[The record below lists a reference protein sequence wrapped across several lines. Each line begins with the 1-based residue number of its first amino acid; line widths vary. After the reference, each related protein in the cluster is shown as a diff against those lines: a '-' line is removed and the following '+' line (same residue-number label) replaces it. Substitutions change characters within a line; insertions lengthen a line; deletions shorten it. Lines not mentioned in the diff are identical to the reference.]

1 MLAKIP
7 IYKVH
12 VEALCPVV
20 SNDHQS
26 RANDEVR
33 VRLWEIIVVIQCVSN
48 IPNTHKYLQNW
59 HLDPRYYNMFVLLIV
74 IQ

>member
-1 MLAKIP
+1 MLAKIT

-33 VRLWEIIVVIQCVSN
+33 VRLWEIIVVIQCVNN
-48 IPNTHKYLQNW
+48 IPNTYKYL
-59 HLDPRYYNMFVLLIV
+59 
-74 IQ
+74 